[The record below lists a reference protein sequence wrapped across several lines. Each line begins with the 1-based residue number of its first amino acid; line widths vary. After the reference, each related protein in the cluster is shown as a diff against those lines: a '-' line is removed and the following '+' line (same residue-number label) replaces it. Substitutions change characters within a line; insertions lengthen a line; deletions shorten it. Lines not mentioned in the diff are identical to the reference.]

1 MSDVDEFFIRA
12 NVRFGAVAS
21 VGFQFPPRIPAP
33 SASGRFQ
40 ERFQRFKLHGTEFHL
55 CREDS
60 SFPDFLIP
68 FLFYFFLK
76 KKENALLSWETQC
89 DSWWPLLQ
97 LATGSNVTSVADD
110 VDCCFLSL
118 KKRGESGSM
127 ARQWE
132 EIKIPQEIGVE
143 WEKKELSSRRLFRV
157 FSF

>member
-1 MSDVDEFFIRA
+1 MWMNSSSGLTSD
-12 NVRFGAVAS
+12 S
-21 VGFQFPPRIPAP
+21 VQSLQLAFNFHQESPPS

-68 FLFYFFLK
+68 FLFFLFLK
-76 KKENALLSWETQC
+76 KKGKCASQLRDPVRLLVAISATSDWIEC
-89 DSWWPLLQ
+89 HVSGWWRRLL
-97 LATGSNVTSVADD
+97 LFVSK
-110 VDCCFLSL
+110 